1 MGLPG
6 PGHLLTP
13 LVLSLCFGQNTIVN
27 QLVHVSSEGAGLQL
41 RKVTVLGVA
50 TAPQQVVCNGVSV
63 SNFTYGPDTE
73 AREPTFE
80 ARRLVPEGGRGGGRC
95 PLSWHHG
102 IPCPEGR
109 GHLGLTRGGEEL
121 ILAGRSGKAQ
131 SPRTSHLFPACVH
144 TVSPWLEGSSFP
156 KQIKAATAKSA
167 QREQSETLP
176 GLGQT
181 PCPPSTHVH
190 RLLSAPPL
198 LPSKFSYFLSP
209 DPGHPCLAD
218 DGRAVPH
225 QLVLIWGPVVCCSFT
240 DLPAAQHLHPQ
251 SAVCGPW
258 VRALT
263 PNRMSLTSLN
273 TRICL

>member
-1 MGLPG
+1 MPAELASWDSLSRRERTLRPYKGRRGTDPCGEEWEGSVPSHFTSFPCLCP
-6 PGHLLTP
+6 HCRP
-13 LVLSLCFGQNTIVN
+13 LVRGQ
-27 QLVHVSSEGAGLQL
+27 
-41 RKVTVLGVA
+41 
-50 TAPQQVVCNGVSV
+50 
-63 SNFTYGPDTE
+63 
-73 AREPTFE
+73 
-80 ARRLVPEGGRGGGRC
+80 
-95 PLSWHHG
+95 
-102 IPCPEGR
+102 
-109 GHLGLTRGGEEL
+109 L
-121 ILAGRSGKAQ
+121 ISKANY
-131 SPRTSHLFPACVH
+131 
-144 TVSPWLEGSSFP
+144 
-156 KQIKAATAKSA
+156 KAATAKSA

-181 PCPPSTHVH
+181 PCPPSTYVH

-258 VRALT
+258 VRALN
-263 PNRMSLTSLN
+263 PNRISLTSLN